1 MHSRFINT
9 GSARVGE
16 VASLAPPP
24 YARTQVHA
32 PRGSGGRVMSVRA
45 CVHVAP
51 VAHRRG
57 ERPRGRVRQVRMV
70 AFSLFY
76 GRPLA
81 LPRGAPERMHGMWVA
96 PSKHRT
102 RTYELRGLKWHGQ
115 KGAAPAPNICT
126 YTHHRSI
133 SGKIWEVLHWLRATI
148 SRSPAA
154 SFFR

>member
-81 LPRGAPERMHGMWVA
+81 LPRGAPERMHGMPVGGTKQASDPYVRAARSEVA
-96 PSKHRT
+96 WSKGRCACSEYLHIYPPSIDIRQN
-102 RTYELRGLKWHGQ
+102 LG
-115 KGAAPAPNICT
+115 GAP
-126 YTHHRSI
+126 
-133 SGKIWEVLHWLRATI
+133 L
-148 SRSPAA
+148 AA
-154 SFFR
+154 RHDFQVTCG